1 MTRHWWA
8 EGAPLVDGDTVRG
21 LTRPMNLARYIK
33 PECIRMRLQTT
44 PPAPE
49 DLSPDISPKT
59 LTRRLKERILA
70 ELVGLMEKSDRVG
83 NPSKLLIDMINRER
97 KATTGIGHGIAIPH
111 VRTMH
116 TRQLTMAAA
125 LCPEG
130 IDFGAIDEQ
139 PVYFFLAMVAPK
151 YADTLYLH
159 LYKKLAKF
167 FRYDWALPLL
177 LNAKNEHDVIH
188 ILSSNLQ

>member
-1 MTRHWWA
+1 MH
-8 EGAPLVDGDTVRG
+8 
-21 LTRPMNLARYIK
+21 
-33 PECIRMRLQTT
+33 LQTT
-44 PPAPE
+44 PSDLE
-49 DLSPDISPKT
+49 DLSPDISPET

-70 ELVGLMEKSDRVG
+70 ELVELMKKSGRVG
-83 NPSKLLIDMINRER
+83 NPSKLLTDMINRER

-116 TRQLTMAAA
+116 AKQLIMAAA

-130 IDFGAIDEQ
+130 IDFGAIDTQ

-159 LYKKLAKF
+159 LYKKIAKF
-167 FRYDWALPLL
+167 FRCDWALPLL
-177 LNAKNEHDVIH
+177 LKAKNEHEVIH